1 MDIDWKFYQYTMK
14 YCDTFYSQ
22 GRENVE
28 MAAINLDMNS
38 TSFIWCEKSTAIVV

>member
-1 MDIDWKFYQYTMK
+1 MK

-28 MAAINLDMNS
+28 MAAINLEINS
-38 TSFIWCEKSTAIVV
+38 TSII